1 MMLSRLLIARRALS
15 SAGAALEHPMGKVWR
30 RRDLIS
36 QLLKCED
43 KEKALE
49 LRDELEEDQSMP
61 LTAEEAD
68 RMIRRY
74 GVFGF
79 HENVTSTLNRY
90 REHNEEEDESR
101 VIHSTIHAFS
111 KMKMFDEGV
120 KIFEEH
126 KSRVKSVSPRVY
138 LTMLRSAAMSKNSEL
153 ANRLIQE
160 INENFEFDLSE
171 ETPSRREKMKS
182 HRDFEEIEDR
192 NEDKEGKPVFYKN
205 AIQRAYNLALAS
217 CVERWVWDDDSRAD
231 MDTLGQ
237 LLESMEEKQVP
248 FDDRTRNAIVH
259 ADVAS
264 KNWGQVVS
272 SVKTMMEERPPAR
285 LNRKSLEGAIRAA
298 SELGDWESA
307 LQFKHKMSTIALPI
321 SADATVACMKVCN
334 DREQYVCGSC
344 GSSRTNHKK

>member
-1 MMLSRLLIARRALS
+1 MLSRLLIGRRALS

-90 REHNEEEDESR
+90 RENNEEDESR

-205 AIQRAYNLALAS
+205 AIQRAYVVFELSHCFTRMSILSLVSFVSLIHIIRKVTRIATFKCTLKYYENLTRAS
-217 CVERWVWDDDSRAD
+217 RSNTGTILHLRPVWSVGYGMTIQGLIWILWVNCWRVWRRNKYRLMTGREMRSFMRTSRR
-231 MDTLGQ
+231 
-237 LLESMEEKQVP
+237 
-248 FDDRTRNAIVH
+248 RT
-259 ADVAS
+259 
-264 KNWGQVVS
+264 G
-272 SVKTMMEERPPAR
+272 VK
-285 LNRKSLEGAIRAA
+285 SC
-298 SELGDWESA
+298 
-307 LQFKHKMSTIALPI
+307 LP
-321 SADATVACMKVCN
+321 
-334 DREQYVCGSC
+334 
-344 GSSRTNHKK
+344 